1 MTSRFPDLEIY
12 LKRVPTDEVIKWLS
26 TVFDDVS
33 VLPSSSSARV
43 PTQAATET
51 SMETSAETSL
61 ETSTETST
69 QAPTQSS
76 PLSST
81 VCLIHQTM
89 ACTIS
94 ENVAKGG
101 FTSVWFKTNET
112 PWENDHECAI
122 SAFDHFQIET
132 RCSTG
137 GWEGEDDGGWLRIT
151 DKGSQ
156 TVNWHTS

>member
-12 LKRVPTDEVIKWLS
+12 LKRVPADDIIEWLKV
-26 TVFDDVS
+26 VFDDVS
-33 VLPSSSSARV
+33 VLTDQSS
-43 PTQAATET
+43 
-51 SMETSAETSL
+51 
-61 ETSTETST
+61 
-69 QAPTQSS
+69 TQSS
-76 PLSST
+76 THPTKPSAT
-81 VCLIHQTM
+81 ECLIQQTM
-89 ACTIS
+89 TCNIS

-112 PWENDHECAI
+112 PWENDHECAV
-122 SAFDHFQIET
+122 SAFDYFQIET

-156 TVNWHTS
+156 TVNWHT